1 MRETCQR
8 RKNEKRNCLNKK
20 ARKESDGIAE
30 KLDSEAQQI
39 EDCIIDTV
47 VESRKT
53 VRKLAQEVEDTVN
66 ENINEILENDGKP
79 LKKDDGETLGEKVAH
94 KVDATTKKLI
104 DVVEDSR
111 DRVPQ
116 LSQMSSN
123 HGNKEIDTAIDSVTE
138 KEDDLEIKK
147 RPKRNFILD
156 TDDNVESQT
165 GEDKDFVG

>member
-1 MRETCQR
+1 MRETCQKM
-8 RKNEKRNCLNKK
+8 KNEKRNCLNKK
-20 ARKESDGIAE
+20 ARKDSDGIAE
-30 KLDSEAQQI
+30 KLDSEAKQI
-39 EDCIIDTV
+39 EDCVVDAV

-53 VRKLAQEVEDTVN
+53 VRKLAKQVEDTVN
-66 ENINEILENDGKP
+66 ENINEILENDGKATM
-79 LKKDDGETLGEKVAH
+79 KDEGETLGEKVAH

-138 KEDDLEIKK
+138 KEDDSKIKK
-147 RPKRNFILD
+147 RPKRDSNLD
-156 TDDNVESQT
+156 TQNNN
-165 GEDKDFVG
+165 G